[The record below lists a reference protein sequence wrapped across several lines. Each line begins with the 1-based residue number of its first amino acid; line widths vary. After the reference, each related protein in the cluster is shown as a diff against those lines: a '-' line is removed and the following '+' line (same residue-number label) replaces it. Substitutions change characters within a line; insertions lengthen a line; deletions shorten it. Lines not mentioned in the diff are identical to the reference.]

1 MIVNSIAWIWYWW
14 QFMVAWY
21 CLVFASIV
29 WFRLPL
35 WKVKTDCWFQSC
47 KALKIDSFA
56 KNNKNNDGHGGLLK
70 AMIIYSEVVL
80 QFAYQEKVTKM
91 VIGGSQLIT
100 GWYSEVTMLPLE
112 GAAVAH
118 KDTFFTMDRL
128 IYYYICALI
137 DNRILNPPSPLC
149 SWNIF
154 ALHRL
159 LVNFFADLTID
170 NAKSTQLVY
179 NSGKWLLVCNPWNWV

>member
-1 MIVNSIAWIWYWW
+1 
-14 QFMVAWY
+14 
-21 CLVFASIV
+21 
-29 WFRLPL
+29 
-35 WKVKTDCWFQSC
+35 
-47 KALKIDSFA
+47 
-56 KNNKNNDGHGGLLK
+56 
-70 AMIIYSEVVL
+70 
-80 QFAYQEKVTKM
+80 M

-137 DNRILNPPSPLC
+137 DNRILNPPSPLY

-170 NAKSTQLVY
+170 NPKSTQLVY
-179 NSGKWLLVCNPWNWV
+179 NSGKNCLELLVLSIAPGPGGLKPCRRRRNQYWPRAILIARRMTCLHPPRRTHQELYSVPRIADKQSFTTVVNQLCRLSIINCKISKKVYK